1 MALKKQLSVMVVNE
15 IGEGAKLCG
24 ILKEAG
30 INIEAISVWE
40 YTEGSVVRMVVNDDK
55 KAARVLRESLCVL
68 YWPWCWTMRR
78 GRSARLWDG
87 WRKII
92 ATSTTAMARW
102 HRVLGKLCLFW
113 PWMTRSGQIYS
124 SAARIERSSLLPRHG
139 GRIPFGRGLSRCPE
153 DPGLAR
159 G

>member
-55 KAARVLRESLCVL
+55 KAARVLREKGYGVLVRVVLSLVL
-68 YWPWCWTMRR
+68 DDAPGALGEVM
-78 GRSARLWDG
+78 GRLAKNSCNINYCYGTVAQG
-87 WRKII
+87 VGK
-92 ATSTTAMARW
+92 A
-102 HRVLGKLCLFW
+102 VLILAVDDPVRADLLFSGKN
-113 PWMTRSGQIYS
+113 
-124 SAARIERSSLLPRHG
+124 
-139 GRIPFGRGLSRCPE
+139 
-153 DPGLAR
+153 
-159 G
+159 